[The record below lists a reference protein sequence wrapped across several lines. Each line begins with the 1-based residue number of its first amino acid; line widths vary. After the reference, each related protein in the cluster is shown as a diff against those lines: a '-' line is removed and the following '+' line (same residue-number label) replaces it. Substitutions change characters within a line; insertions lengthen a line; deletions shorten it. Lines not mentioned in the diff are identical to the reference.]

1 MVEATTKTAIAEAA
15 QRDARRGPRE
25 TELSAAPGDFQ
36 LLIAAI
42 NRGVEREI
50 VDEATRLARI
60 AIAKRRKV
68 RTSHASR

>member
-1 MVEATTKTAIAEAA
+1 VKPKTTSLPPA
-15 QRDARRGPRE
+15 
-25 TELSAAPGDFQ
+25 DFR

-42 NRGVEREI
+42 NRGVERDI